1 MVDALSGHTAAGH
14 PLGNDGLR
22 DGDSLSSPTLTNM
35 LQGLKGNGILRMQD
49 TLMAASSRNDVAN
62 NPGYVVKT
70 SANTLTITGGYVT
83 LEGQLYEFAGG
94 PGGTAVVTIGTHGT
108 GTALAASGE
117 QSMYVVYVASQGG
130 SGNVYADGGTPVKTS
145 TGLYPTLPSQY
156 LSNYDT
162 GTTRKNQ
169 NVVVLATVRCEY
181 SSSGGS
187 HKVNVIEIND
197 KRAYLRSNP
206 IYMFPVTSGG
216 LNTSQ
221 VDRSS
226 TKGVQTAAELR
237 ALFAAPESGVIG
249 ANATGT
255 STPIDAGVLWMST
268 SKDGTSLGFGP
279 GDGSDRGDRTMQ
291 DELFFAA
298 QENSQL
304 NIVSKRLFTKGV
316 SAPTAALNTPDDPY
330 TITSHGDQF
339 IVLNV
344 NAGQTVT
351 VNPEKNGSNY
361 LFPEGHAIEI
371 YVTNTGN
378 GKVVFDSDGLNDS
391 VIGSAP
397 SGTRRK
403 FLYDGSAW
411 IAMPYSTGGVTAWLA
426 LDDTPSSYTASKAI
440 KVNSAGNA
448 LEFYDAATALNG
460 IDDTSGTSGNP
471 KDDLITIDDN
481 GVRINVDHD
490 DVDFKVIS
498 DDESVILHVD
508 GAAGGKVGIDQAT
521 PETTMQMKSVAYE
534 YGETAIVTFSSSS
547 ATNLDLF
554 DLLKFRSAEVTLEI
568 ANLTDKKY
576 ETCKILITTPYTSVN
591 FTGDTNTSTTVDAI
605 SSMNDISTGMSITGG
620 SIPADTV
627 INTLGSS
634 QVTISQA
641 ATTTTTSGAVSFTAQ
656 SKPNDGDS
664 IPYTVYS
671 ITNSDQATT
680 NTAQLSWDNSD
691 IKVNSNKARLELQG
705 TADSNG
711 DKVQVKAYWRAI
723 AI

>member
-1 MVDALSGHTAAGH
+1 MVDSLSGHTAAGH
-14 PLGNDGLR
+14 TLGNDGLR

-49 TLMAASSRNDVAN
+49 TLMAATDRNNVIN
-62 NPGYVVKT
+62 NPGYVAKT

-130 SGNVYADGGTPVKTS
+130 SGQVYADGGTPVKTS
-145 TGLYPTLPSQY
+145 TGLYPSLPSQY
-156 LSNYDT
+156 LTNYDT

-181 SSSGGS
+181 NNGGGS

-197 KRAYLRSNP
+197 KRTYLRSNP

-216 LNTSQ
+216 LTNSQ
-221 VDRSS
+221 IDRSS

-268 SKDGTSLGFGP
+268 SKDGASLGFGP
-279 GDGSDRGDRTMQ
+279 GDGSDRGSRTMQ

-298 QENSQL
+298 QENSGL
-304 NIVSKRLFTKGV
+304 NLVSKRLFTQGI
-316 SAPTAALNTPDDPY
+316 SAPSGALTNATY
-330 TITSHGDQF
+330 TITSHGDQKF
-339 IVLNV
+339 ILNITNGNV
-344 NAGQTVT
+344 IKL
-351 VNPEKNGSNY
+351 NPEKNGSNY
-361 LFPEGHAIEI
+361 LFPEGHLIDI
-371 YVTNTGN
+371 YITNTTSGSQ
-378 GKVVFDSDGLNDS
+378 VLFDEGGL
-391 VIGSAP
+391 GSTLSGSSP
-397 SGTRRK
+397 GGTRRQ
-403 FLYDGSAW
+403 FVYDGSAW
-411 IAMPYSTGGVTAWLA
+411 VALPYSAGGVTAWLA
-426 LDDTPSSYTASKAI
+426 LDDTPSSYTAGKAI

-471 KDDLITIDDN
+471 KNDLITIDDN

-547 ATNLDLF
+547 ATTLDLF
-554 DLLKFRSAEVTLEI
+554 DLLKFRSAEVTLEV

-576 ETCKILITTPYTSVN
+576 ETCKILITTPYTSVA
-591 FTGDTNTSTTVDAI
+591 FTGDTNSNTTVDAI

-620 SIPADTV
+620 SIPGNTTITV
-627 INTLGSS
+627 LGGS

-641 ATTTTTSGAVSFTAQ
+641 ATTTTTSGAVAFTAQ

-680 NTAQLSWDNSD
+680 NTAQLSWTASD
-691 IKVNSNKARLELQG
+691 IIVDSNKARLALKG

>member
-14 PLGNDGLR
+14 TLGNDGLR

-49 TLMAASSRNDVAN
+49 TLMAATDRNNVIN
-62 NPGYVVKT
+62 NPGYVAKT

-108 GTALAASGE
+108 GTALAAAGE

-130 SGNVYADGGTPVKTS
+130 SGQVYADGGTPVKTS
-145 TGLYPTLPSQY
+145 TGLYPSLPSQY

-181 SSSGGS
+181 NNGGGS

-197 KRAYLRSNP
+197 KRTYLRSNP

-216 LNTSQ
+216 LTNSQ
-221 VDRSS
+221 IDRSS

-268 SKDGTSLGFGP
+268 SKDGASLGFGP
-279 GDGSDRGDRTMQ
+279 GNGSDRGGRTMQ

-298 QENSQL
+298 QENSEL
-304 NIVSKRLFTKGV
+304 NVVSKRLFTKGV
-316 SAPTAALNTPDDPY
+316 SAPTAALDTPADPY

-344 NAGQTVT
+344 NAGETVT

-361 LFPEGHAIEI
+361 LFPEGHTIEVF
-371 YVTNTGN
+371 VTNTGN
-378 GKVVFDSDGLNDS
+378 GKVVFDSTGLNNS

-426 LDDTPSSYTASKAI
+426 LDDTPSSYTAGKAI

-508 GAAGGKVGIDQAT
+508 GEAGGKVGIDQAT

-534 YGETAIVTFSSSS
+534 YAETAIETFSSSS

-554 DLLKFRSAEVTLEI
+554 DLLKFRSAEVTLEV

-576 ETCKILITTPYTSVN
+576 ETCKILITTPYTTVA
-591 FTGDTNTSTTVDAI
+591 FTGDTNSNTTVDSI

-620 SIPADTV
+620 SIPGNTTITV
-627 INTLGSS
+627 LGNS
-634 QVTISQA
+634 QVTISQSA
-641 ATTTTTSGAVSFTAQ
+641 STTTTSGAVAFTAQ

-680 NTAQLSWDNSD
+680 NTAQLSWTASD
-691 IKVNSNKARLELQG
+691 IIVNSNKARLALKG
-705 TADSNG
+705 TSDSNG